1 MNFINTVFGI
11 PLGYVMWG
19 CYQLLHDY
27 GWAIILFT
35 LISKIVLLPVSILVQ
50 KNSIKMIQMQP
61 ELNSIKVKHAGD
73 QDRIADEQ
81 MNLFKEKHYS
91 PMLGMVPMLLQIPL
105 VLGLIN
111 VIYNPM
117 QHLMHIKSDICDQ
130 IVAATCALKGVDQ
143 LGSGAQLQAMAAL
156 KDSANL
162 SFFQDFLAGTGIDVS
177 GIAAQASGIGTVFW
191 GLDLAEVPS
200 LTHFSWIL
208 LIPLFSCLST
218 ILMCVCQNKANVL
231 QKEQGSAGQ
240 WGVTIFT
247 VAFSTYFTFLVPGGV
262 GLYWIFSNLF
272 ATALI
277 YIMNWM
283 YNPKKYIDYDALE
296 ESKRLLAEQ
305 KAKEEAYKKK
315 MAPYKAKEK
324 ADYKR
329 FFAKDNEGK
338 KLVFYSESSGFYKY
352 FAGIIEELLKNSDV
366 VIHYVTSDPEDQIF
380 SMTSDRLQAYYIG
393 EIKLIPFMMKLDADI
408 VVMTMPDLETYHIK
422 RSYVRK
428 DIEYIYVPHG
438 MDSLNLTMR
447 TGSMDHFDTVFCVG
461 PHQKEEIAKTE
472 EVYNLPKKVLLEW
485 GYSLLDDMKVE
496 YAKSQQ
502 ALAEKDAS
510 PDEKDTSPKKIL
522 IAPSWQEGNIVE
534 SCLEEILDGLK
545 DKNYQVT
552 VRPHPQHVR
561 HMPEKM
567 EALKERY
574 QNDDNIEIQT
584 DFSSNSTVFEA
595 DLMITDW
602 SGIAYEYAYTTLH
615 PVLFINT
622 PMKIMNPEYEKIG
635 VEPLNIFM
643 REDIGCSV
651 DTDDLQRVPQ
661 EVDRLIAHMDEYH
674 DKIAQFVDTY
684 VYHHGTS
691 ARVGAN
697 YIKLRLKQI
706 YGE

>member
-1 MNFINTVFGI
+1 MDVINTIFGI

-35 LISKIVLLPVSILVQ
+35 LISKIVMLPVSIMVQ
-50 KNSIKMIQMQP
+50 KNSIKMILMQP
-61 ELNSIKVKHAGD
+61 ELNAIKVKHAGD
-73 QDRIADEQ
+73 KDRIADEQ
-81 MNLFKEKHYS
+81 MQLFKEKHYS

-117 QHLMHIKSDICDQ
+117 QHLMHIKTSICDQ
-130 IVAATCALKGVDQ
+130 IVAATCALKGVEH

-156 KDSANL
+156 KDTANL
-162 SFFQDFLAGTGIDVS
+162 TFFQEYLSGTGIDIE
-177 GIAAQASGIGTVFW
+177 GIATQASSIGTMFF
-191 GLDLAEVPS
+191 GLDLAEVPHINQ
-200 LTHFSWIL
+200 LSWIL

-218 ILMCVCQNKANVL
+218 ILMCVCQNKSNVL
-231 QKEQGSAGQ
+231 QKEQGAAGQ

-262 GLYWIFSNLF
+262 GIYWIFSNLF

-277 YIMNWM
+277 YIMNWA

-305 KAKEEAYKKK
+305 KAKEDAYKKK

-329 FFAKDNEGK
+329 FFAKENEGK
-338 KLVFYSESSGFYKY
+338 KIVFYSESSGFYKY
-352 FAGIIEELLKNSDV
+352 FAGIIEELLKVTDV

-380 SMTSDRLQAYYIG
+380 EKTSDRLKAYYIG
-393 EIKLIPFMMKLDADI
+393 ELKLITFMMKLDADI

-447 TGSMDHFDTVFCVG
+447 KGSMDHFDTVFCVG
-461 PHQKEEIAKTE
+461 PHQKEEIVKTE
-472 EVYNLPKKVLLEW
+472 EVYDLPKKVLLEW
-485 GYSLLDDMKVE
+485 GYSLLDDMKRE
-496 YAKSQQ
+496 Y
-502 ALAEKDAS
+502 EKTQKAQEQEVPS
-510 PDEKDTSPKKIL
+510 GERKKIL

-534 SCLEEILDGLK
+534 SCLEDILDGLK
-545 DKNYQVT
+545 DKDYQVT

-567 EALKERY
+567 GALKERY
-574 QNDDNIEIQT
+574 KADENIEIQT

-651 DTDDLQRVPQ
+651 NTDELSRIPQ
-661 EVDRLIAHMDEYH
+661 EVDRLITHMDEYQ
-674 DKIAQFVDTY
+674 DKIEKFVDTY

-691 ARVGAN
+691 AKVGAN
-697 YIKLRLKQI
+697 YIKLRLAQI

>member
-1 MNFINTVFGI
+1 M
-11 PLGYVMWG
+11 
-19 CYQLLHDY
+19 
-27 GWAIILFT
+27 
-35 LISKIVLLPVSILVQ
+35 
-50 KNSIKMIQMQP
+50 
-61 ELNSIKVKHAGD
+61 
-73 QDRIADEQ
+73 
-81 MNLFKEKHYS
+81 
-91 PMLGMVPMLLQIPL
+91 
-105 VLGLIN
+105 
-111 VIYNPM
+111 
-117 QHLMHIKSDICDQ
+117 
-130 IVAATCALKGVDQ
+130 
-143 LGSGAQLQAMAAL
+143 
-156 KDSANL
+156 
-162 SFFQDFLAGTGIDVS
+162 FF
-177 GIAAQASGIGTVFW
+177 
-191 GLDLAEVPS
+191 GLDLAKVPQ
-200 LTHFSWIL
+200 LLHPSWIL
-208 LIPLFSCLST
+208 VIPLLSCLST
-218 ILMCVCQNKANVL
+218 VLMCVCQNKSNVL

-283 YNPKKYIDYDALE
+283 YNPKKYIDYDALA

-305 KAKEEAYKKK
+305 KAKEDAYKKK

-329 FFAKDNEGK
+329 FFAKENEGK
-338 KLVFYSESSGFYKY
+338 KIVFYSESSGFYKY
-352 FAGIIEELLKNSDV
+352 FAGIIEQLLKSTDI

-380 SMTSDRLQAYYIG
+380 GKTSDRLQAYYVG
-393 EIKLIPFMMKLDADI
+393 ELKLITFMMKLDADI

-428 DIEYIYVPHG
+428 DIEYIYIPHG

-447 TGSMDHFDTVFCVG
+447 KGSMDHFDTVFCVG
-461 PHQKEEIAKTE
+461 PHQKEEIVKTE
-472 EVYNLPKKVLLEW
+472 EVYGLPKKVLLEW
-485 GYSLLDDMKVE
+485 GYSLLDDMKRE
-496 YAKSQQ
+496 YEASRTPEGVPGSDETQGSSQ
-502 ALAEKDAS
+502 
-510 PDEKDTSPKKIL
+510 TVTPKKIL

-545 DKNYQVT
+545 DKGYRIT

-567 EALKERY
+567 EALKARY
-574 QNDDNIEIQT
+574 AADGNIEIQT
-584 DFSSNSTVFEA
+584 DFSSNNTVFEA

-602 SGIAYEYAYTTLH
+602 SGIAYEYAYTTLR

-643 REDIGCSV
+643 RDAIGCSV
-651 DTDDLQRVPQ
+651 DTDQLARVP
-661 EVDRLIAHMDEYH
+661 EEADRLLAHTSEYH
-674 DKIAQFVDTY
+674 DKIDEFVHTY
-684 VYHHGTS
+684 VYHLGTS
-691 ARVGAN
+691 AKVGAN

>member
-1 MNFINTVFGI
+1 MDIINTIFGI
-11 PLGYVMWG
+11 PLGWVMWG

-35 LISKIVLLPVSILVQ
+35 LVSKIVLLPVSILVQ

-61 ELNSIKVKHAGD
+61 ELNAIKIKHAGD
-73 QDRIADEQ
+73 KDRIADEQ
-81 MNLFKEKHYS
+81 LKLFKKKHYS

-117 QHLMHIKSDICDQ
+117 QHLMHIKTDICDQ
-130 IVAATCALKGVDQ
+130 IVAAACAQKGVEH

-162 SFFQDFLAGTGIDVS
+162 AFFQEYLSGSGIDVS
-177 GIAAQASGIGTVFW
+177 GIAAQASSMGTMFF
-191 GLDLAEVPS
+191 GLDLAEVPHIYQ
-200 LTHFSWIL
+200 LGWIL

-218 ILMCVCQNKANVL
+218 VLMCVCQNKSNVL
-231 QKEQGSAGQ
+231 QKEQGAAGQ

-277 YIMNWM
+277 YIMNWI
-283 YNPKKYIDYDALE
+283 YNPKKYINYEALE

-315 MAPYKAKEK
+315 MAPYKEKEK

-329 FFAKDNEGK
+329 FFSKENEGK
-338 KLVFYSESSGFYKY
+338 KIVFYSESSGFYKY
-352 FAGIIEELLKNSDV
+352 FAGIIEELLKITDV

-380 SMTSDRLQAYYIG
+380 EKVSDRLQAYYVG
-393 EIKLIPFMMKLDADI
+393 ELKLITFMMKLDADI

-447 TGSMDHFDTVFCVG
+447 KGSMDHFDTVFCVG
-461 PHQKEEIAKTE
+461 PHQKEEIARTE
-472 EVYNLPKKVLLEW
+472 EVYNLPRKVLLEW
-485 GYSLLDDMKVE
+485 GYSLLDDMKKE
-496 YAKSQQ
+496 YERTQEARKNKENSSE
-502 ALAEKDAS
+502 L
-510 PDEKDTSPKKIL
+510 KKIL
-522 IAPSWQEGNIVE
+522 IAPSWQDGNIVE

-545 DKNYQVT
+545 DMGYQIT

-561 HMPEKM
+561 HMPQRM

-574 QNDDNIEIQT
+574 KENSDIEIQT
-584 DFSSNSTVFEA
+584 DFTSNSTVFEA

-635 VEPLNIFM
+635 VEPLNVFM

-651 DTDDLQRVPQ
+651 NTNELWRVPQ
-661 EVDRLIAHMDEYH
+661 EADRLISHMDEYH
-674 DKIAQFVDTY
+674 DRIEEFVNTY

-706 YGE
+706 YE

>member
-1 MNFINTVFGI
+1 MIFGI

-35 LISKIVLLPVSILVQ
+35 LVSKIVLLPVSILVQ

-61 ELNSIKVKHAGD
+61 DLNAIKVKYAGD
-73 QDRIADEQ
+73 KDRIADEQ
-81 MNLFKEKHYS
+81 MKLFKEKHYS

-117 QHLMHIKSDICDQ
+117 QHLMHIKTDICDQ
-130 IVAATCALKGVDQ
+130 IVAATCALRGVDQ

-162 SFFQDFLAGTGIDVS
+162 AFFQNYLAGTGIDVS
-177 GIAAQASGIGTVFW
+177 GIAAQASGINTMFL

-200 LTHFSWIL
+200 ILHLSWIL
-208 LIPLFSCLST
+208 LIPLFSCMST
-218 ILMCVCQNKANVL
+218 VLMCVCQNKSNVL

-283 YNPKKYIDYDALE
+283 YNPKKYIDYAALE

-305 KAKEEAYKKK
+305 KEKEEAYKKK
-315 MAPYKAKEK
+315 MAPYKAKER
-324 ADYKR
+324 ADYRR
-329 FFAKDNEGK
+329 FFAKENEGK
-338 KLVFYSESSGFYKY
+338 KIVFYSESSGFYKY
-352 FAGIIEELLKNSDV
+352 FAGIIEELLKTTDI

-380 SMTSDRLQAYYIG
+380 ERTSDRLQTYYVG
-393 EIKLIPFMMKLDADI
+393 ELKLITFMMKLDADI

-447 TGSMDHFDTVFCVG
+447 KGSMDHFDTVFCVG
-461 PHQKEEIAKTE
+461 PHQKEEILKTE
-472 EVYNLPKKVLLEW
+472 EVYQLPKKVLLEW
-485 GYSLLDDMKVE
+485 GYSLLDDMKKE
-496 YAKSQQ
+496 YNAT
-502 ALAEKDAS
+502 LARQDDRHIATEQ
-510 PDEKDTSPKKIL
+510 KKIL
-522 IAPSWQEGNIVE
+522 IAPSWQDGNIVE
-534 SCLEEILDGLK
+534 SCLEDILDGLK
-545 DKNYQVT
+545 DRNYQIT

-567 EALKERY
+567 DALKERY
-574 QNDDNIEIQT
+574 KADDNITIQT

-602 SGIAYEYAYTTLH
+602 SGIAYEYAYTTLR

-622 PMKIMNPEYEKIG
+622 PMKIMNPEYEKMG

-643 REDIGCSV
+643 RESIGCSV
-651 DTDDLQRVPQ
+651 NTDELECIPK
-661 EVDRLIAHMDEYH
+661 EVDRLITHMDEYH
-674 DKIAQFVDTY
+674 DRIGEFVKTY

-691 ARVGAN
+691 AKVGAN
-697 YIKLRLKQI
+697 YIKLRLEQI
-706 YGE
+706 YGK

>member
-11 PLGYVMWG
+11 PLGYVMWA
-19 CYQLLHDY
+19 CYQILHDY

-61 ELNSIKVKHAGD
+61 DLNKIKVKHAGD
-73 QDRIADEQ
+73 KDRIADEQ
-81 MNLFKEKHYS
+81 MELFKEKHYS

-117 QHLMHIKSDICDQ
+117 QHLMHIKTDICDR

-156 KDSANL
+156 KDSANM
-162 SFFQDFLAGTGIDVS
+162 SFFQDYLAGTGIDID
-177 GIAAQASGIGTVFW
+177 GIAAQASKIETMFF

-200 LTHFSWIL
+200 IFHFSWIL
-208 LIPLFSCLST
+208 IIPLLSCLST
-218 ILMCVCQNKANVL
+218 VLMCVCQNKSNVL

-240 WGVTIFT
+240 WGVTLFT

-296 ESKRLLAEQ
+296 ESKRLLEEQ
-305 KAKEEAYKKK
+305 KEKEEAYKKK
-315 MAPYKAKEK
+315 MAPYKEKEK

-329 FFAKDNEGK
+329 FFAKENEGK
-338 KLVFYSESSGFYKY
+338 KIVFYSESSGFYKY
-352 FAGIIEELLKNSDV
+352 FAGIIEELLNTTDV

-380 SMTSDRLQAYYIG
+380 SKISERLKAYYIG
-393 EIKLIPFMMKLDADI
+393 ELKLITFMMKLDADI

-428 DIEYIYVPHG
+428 DIEYIYIPHG

-447 TGSMDHFDTVFCVG
+447 KGSMDHFDTVFCVG
-461 PHQKEEIAKTE
+461 PHQKEEIQKTE
-472 EVYNLPKKVLLEW
+472 EVYDLPKKVLLDW
-485 GYSLLDDMKVE
+485 GYSLLDDMKAE
-496 YAKSQQ
+496 YAKTK
-502 ALAEKDAS
+502 ENTVTDANAQ
-510 PDEKDTSPKKIL
+510 KKIL

-545 DKNYQVT
+545 GKNYQVT

-574 QNDDNIEIQT
+574 KADNNIEIQT
-584 DFSSNSTVFEA
+584 DFSSNNTVFEA

-643 REDIGCSV
+643 REDIGCSI
-651 DTDDLQRVPQ
+651 DTNDLKRVPQ
-661 EVDRLIAHMDEYH
+661 EVDRLISNMDEYH
-674 DKIAQFVDTY
+674 DKIEKFVDTY

-691 ARVGAN
+691 AKVGAN

-706 YGE
+706 YDEV